1 MPYASRC
8 KKQGIKFAEVGEIWE
23 YPGDKIRYLI
33 LEIVSYPT
41 EYASGEYTVMNLD
54 TEQVSMLLCNV
65 DERYA
70 LSGWRFVA

>member
-1 MPYASRC
+1 MSYVSRF

-23 YPGDKIRYLI
+23 YPRDKIKYLI

-41 EYASGEYTVMNLD
+41 ESASGKYTVMNLD
-54 TEQVSMLLCNV
+54 TEQVSMLLSDV
-65 DERYA
+65 DERYP